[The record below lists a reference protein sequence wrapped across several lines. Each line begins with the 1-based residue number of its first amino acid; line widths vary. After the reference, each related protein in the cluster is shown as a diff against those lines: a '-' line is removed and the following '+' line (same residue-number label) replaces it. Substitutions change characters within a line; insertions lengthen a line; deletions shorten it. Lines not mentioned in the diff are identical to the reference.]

1 MRKKGLCFTL
11 FAAFSIAAALNVHSI
26 KANAATLYPSNEDIE
41 NSKLKVGDLIID
53 GEDSEPLFYRVVKP
67 STKKYGKIEIEV
79 AGINQNFDWTID
91 YRKNIDRNNLSIM
104 LDCEDMEEYG
114 PYKIIGIADNAFK
127 DNKTINYFDF
137 GHTHVQYV
145 GTSAFEGCSNLQSF
159 YTGDNLTKIK
169 DRAFYNCGNLSEFW
183 FSGDTLKT
191 VGTDSLRNTSPIIKI
206 RAYQMSTKHA
216 SKINKLFKKAGAK
229 KVYFSM
235 DDPKKES
242 KKTKIPDES
251 DVMIKLSKGET
262 FTAGELS
269 YRVVK
274 PATKKHRGK
283 VEITGFNPSAT
294 PRELERV
301 DPWPYVD
308 HIGYER
314 YDVVGVAANAFKD
327 NQTITCAM
335 FADCNI
341 RYIGKSAFEGC
352 SQLKEVY
359 FARTRELKTIKDR
372 AFYGCTSLNDIWIEA
387 NKLNHI
393 GKEAFGNIQQK
404 AKVTIQNMSDKQ
416 FSKLKQLIKKAG
428 AKKAKFQRKT
438 K

>member
-1 MRKKGLCFTL
+1 MKKLILAL
-11 FAAFSIAAALNVHSI
+11 FAASGIAAAFNMYSI
-26 KANAATLYPSNEDIE
+26 KASAERLYPSGEEISYN
-41 NSKLKVGDLIID
+41 KLKVGDVFYED
-53 GEDSEPLFYRVVKP
+53 VEDSEPLIYRVVKTA
-67 STKKYGKIEIEV
+67 TKKKPGIEIEV
-79 AGINQNFDWTID
+79 AGINQNYDWSQ
-91 YRKNIDRNNLSIM
+91 KNPKYFDRNNISINI
-104 LDCEDMEEYG
+104 DYESMEEYA
-114 PYKIIGIADNAFK
+114 PYTIIGIADNAFK
-127 DNKTINYFDF
+127 DDKTICGFDTSL
-137 GHTHVQYV
+137 THIRYV
-145 GTSAFEGCSNLQSF
+145 GKSAFEGCTNLRRFDS
-159 YTGDNLTKIK
+159 YKYLTTFR
-169 DRAFYNCGNLSEFW
+169 DRAFYGCEQLNKFYLNSN
-183 FSGDTLKT
+183 TLKKI
-191 VGTDSLRNTSPIIKI
+191 GSDALNNTSSII
-206 RAYQMSTKHA
+206 RVDTYGMSTKEA

-235 DDPKKES
+235 DDPKKEN

-251 DVMIKLSKGET
+251 DAMIKLSKGET
-262 FTAGELS
+262 FTAGEFS

-274 PATKKHRGK
+274 PATKKHRGE
-283 VEITGFNPSAT
+283 VEITGFSPSAT
-294 PRELERV
+294 TFELEHI

-314 YDVVGVAANAFKD
+314 YDIVGVAANAFKD
-327 NQTITCAM
+327 NQTITYAM

-352 SQLKEVY
+352 SQLKDVS
-359 FARTRELKTIKDR
+359 FARTKELKSIKEK
-372 AFYGCTSLNDIWIEA
+372 AFYGCTSLNNIWIEA

-428 AKKAKFQRKT
+428 VKKAKFQRKT